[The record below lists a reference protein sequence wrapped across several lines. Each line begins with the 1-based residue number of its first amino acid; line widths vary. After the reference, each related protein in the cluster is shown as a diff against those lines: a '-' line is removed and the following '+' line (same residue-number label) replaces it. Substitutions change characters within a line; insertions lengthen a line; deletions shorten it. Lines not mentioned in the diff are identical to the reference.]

1 MKIEK
6 EEYQK
11 FVEMYDNI
19 IEEIENITKLK
30 GIDYEDDRID
40 FNEDSIRLTEEVDV
54 GCGDYDYRYHT
65 IPYEELSMDR
75 EELIEEKKRQDEI
88 DRLERDRRI
97 KAQRERDQI
106 EQRNRDLYQFNQ
118 LKKKLNL

>member
-30 GIDYEDDRID
+30 GIYYEDDQIV
-40 FNEDSIRLTEEVDV
+40 FYEDHIQLTEEIST
-54 GCGDYDYRYHT
+54 GCGDYDYKYHT

-88 DRLERDRRI
+88 ERLANERRMML
-97 KAQRERDQI
+97 QREKNKI
-106 EQRNRDLYQFNQ
+106 EQRNRDLYKYNQ
-118 LKKKLNL
+118 LKKKLNK